1 MLKQINDGIFNTK
14 HIVKFYFKNNTNL
27 VISDINNSETTIT
40 FKIPINNTR
49 YFMDLLNFQMQDKRV
64 QAVDFQ
70 SILDELEESED
81 YEDSDNLEDFKWW

>member
-40 FKIPINNTR
+40 FKN
-49 YFMDLLNFQMQDKRV
+49 LLIIQD
-64 QAVDFQ
+64 
-70 SILDELEESED
+70 ILWI
-81 YEDSDNLEDFKWW
+81 Y